1 MFHDMKNEIKEL
13 VFSIIEMTKN
23 AELKWSTNDDSNYE
37 RKFIARSGI
46 MGSTDLTIF
55 TLDIKYK
62 LINNQLTI
70 DSKPGLFIRND
81 NLPDKTI
88 YVYGDDYIEEL
99 VELRDLVKDIYAS
112 DMNPTTNDISTT
124 IRKINFNLS
133 GSIFRDKRI
142 NDILNEE

>member
-1 MFHDMKNEIKEL
+1 MKNEIKEL

-23 AELKWSTNDDSNYE
+23 GELKWSTNDDSNYE

>member
-1 MFHDMKNEIKEL
+1 MKNEIKEL

-23 AELKWSTNDDSNYE
+23 GELKWSTNDDSNYE

-46 MGSTDLTIF
+46 LGSTDLTIF

>member
-23 AELKWSTNDDSNYE
+23 GELKWSTNDDSNYE

-46 MGSTDLTIF
+46 LGSTDLTIF

>member
-1 MFHDMKNEIKEL
+1 MKNEIKEL